1 MRRVKVKDLLREQRT
16 FQLRAVVAGIIAAV
30 LLGTVAGRLL
40 WLQVVRHDYYLELSQ
55 GNRVRIEPLPPDRGI
70 IYDRM
75 GRVLAENTP
84 AYQLTITREQVPD
97 LEQTLAALAR
107 FDLLEPDDLPRVRQL
122 LASRRLFEAVPV
134 RLRLTDEEIGRYA
147 VHRHDL
153 PGVDLATRMA
163 RYYPF
168 GPSGVHALGYVGS
181 ISEDDLKRVDPE
193 AYFGTAA
200 IGKTGLE
207 RSYEAILHG
216 TGGFREV
223 LVNAEGRSVEWQAGR
238 QPDLRVQRPVAGQ
251 DLELSLD
258 IELQRVAEQAMGDR
272 RGAVIALD
280 PWNGDVLVLASTP
293 TFDPNKFARGISTAD
308 YRALTTDPDQPLFNR
323 ALRGTYPPGSTIK
336 PLMALAGLE
345 AGVVEPG
352 DSRFCPG
359 YFMLPNSRHRY
370 RDWRKQGHGNVNM
383 KEAIMTSCDVYFYGL
398 AATLGIDRIHDS
410 MSRMGFGSPTGIDI
424 EGERPGIMPSTAWK
438 KSAFKTRDM
447 QVWFPGETVI
457 VGIGQGYWTATPM
470 QLAHAT
476 AVLATRGPHFRPRLV
491 SGVRDPA
498 TRQPTPRA
506 PEPLPT
512 VRLNDADSWQV
523 IVDAMVAVTTG
534 PRGTAVRAARGAAY
548 SIAGKTGTAQVF
560 SVGQQEKYD
569 EATVDERLRD
579 HALFVAFA
587 PAEDP
592 KLVVAVLVENG
603 GHGSS
608 AAAPVARAVFDA
620 FLLPPA
626 PDPQPAGETPP

>member
-1 MRRVKVKDLLREQRT
+1 MRRVKVKDLFSEQRT
-16 FQLRAVVAGIIAAV
+16 FQVRVVIAAVVATL
-30 LLGTVAGRLL
+30 LLGIVATRLF
-40 WLQVVRHDYYLELSQ
+40 WLQVVRHDYYADLSQ

-70 IYDRM
+70 MYDRE

-84 AYQLTITREQVPD
+84 AYQLTVTREQVPD
-97 LEQTLAALAR
+97 LDATLARLVELG
-107 FDLLEPDDLPRVRQL
+107 LLEQDDLPRVRQL

-134 RLRLTDEEIGRYA
+134 RLRLEEEEIGRYA
-147 VHRHDL
+147 VHRHEL

-168 GPSGVHALGYVGS
+168 GPVGVHALGYVGA
-181 ISEDDLKRVDPE
+181 ISEDDLKRVDAE
-193 AYFGTAA
+193 DYFGTAS

-207 RSYEAILHG
+207 RAYEGALHG
-216 TGGFREV
+216 EGGFREV
-223 LVNAEGRSVEWQAGR
+223 LVNAEGRSVETLGDNR
-238 QPDLRVQRPVAGQ
+238 PDLRVVRPVAGR
-251 DLELSLD
+251 DLDLSLD
-258 IELQRVAEQAMGDR
+258 IELQRVAEEAMGDQ

-280 PWNGDVLVLASTP
+280 PWSGDVLVLASTP

-345 AGVVEPG
+345 AGVIEPG
-352 DSRFCPG
+352 DTRFCPG
-359 YFMLPNSRHRY
+359 YFRLPNSRHRY
-370 RDWRKQGHGNVNM
+370 RDWKRQGHGKVDM
-383 KEAIMTSCDVYFYGL
+383 KEAVMTSCDVYFYGL
-398 AATLGIDRIHDS
+398 AATLGIDQIHAS
-410 MSRMGFGSPTGIDI
+410 MTRMGFGKPTGIDI
-424 EGERPGIMPSTAWK
+424 EGERGGIMPSTAWK
-438 KSAFKTRDM
+438 KAAFKTREM

-476 AVLATRGPHFRPRLV
+476 AVLATRGPHFKPRLV
-491 SGVRDPA
+491 RAVRDPV
-498 TRQPTPRA
+498 TRQSEARP
-506 PEPLPT
+506 PESLQPVVLKDP
-512 VRLNDADSWQV
+512 ASWEV

-534 PRGTAVRAARGAAY
+534 PRGTAVRAARGATY

-560 SVGQQEKYD
+560 SVGQQEEYD
-569 EATVDERLRD
+569 EETVDERLRD

-608 AAAPVARAVFDA
+608 AAAPVARKVFDA
-620 FLLPPA
+620 YLLEGEA
-626 PDPQPAGETPP
+626 P

>member
-1 MRRVKVKDLLREQRT
+1 MRRVKVKDLYREQRT
-16 FQLRAVVAGIIAAV
+16 FQLRAIVAAIVVLA
-30 LLGTVAGRLL
+30 LLCGVSGRLL
-40 WLQVVRHDYYLELSQ
+40 WLQVVRHDYYAALSQ
-55 GNRVRIEPLPPDRGI
+55 GNRVRIDPFPPDRGI
-70 IYDRM
+70 IYDRE

-84 AYQLTITREQVPD
+84 AHQLTITREQVPD
-97 LEQTLAALAR
+97 LDATLARLASIG
-107 FDLLEPDDLPRVRQL
+107 LLEADDLPRVRQL

-134 RLRLTDEEIGRYA
+134 RLRLTDEEIGRFA
-147 VHRHDL
+147 VHRHAL

-163 RYYPF
+163 RYYPY
-168 GPSGVHALGYVGS
+168 GPVGVHALGYVGA
-181 ISEDDLKRVDPE
+181 ISEDDLRRVDPQ

-207 RSYEAILHG
+207 RSYEPLLHG

-223 LVNAEGRSVEWQAGR
+223 LVNAEGRSVESLSGGD
-238 QPDLRVQRPVAGQ
+238 PGLRVERPVAGQ
-251 DLELSLD
+251 DLELALD
-258 IELQRVAEQAMGDR
+258 IELQRVAEEAMGER

-280 PWNGDVLVLASTP
+280 PWTGDVLVLASLP
-293 TFDPNKFARGISTAD
+293 TFDPNKFARGISAAD
-308 YRALTTDPDQPLFNR
+308 YQALTGDPDEPLFNR

-345 AGVVEPG
+345 AGVIDPA
-352 DSRFCPG
+352 DTRFCRG
-359 YFMLPNSRHRY
+359 FFTLPNSSHRY
-370 RDWRKQGHGNVNM
+370 RDWKKEGHGRVDM
-383 KEAIMTSCDVYFYGL
+383 KEAIMTSCDVYFYTL

-410 MSRMGFGSPTGIDI
+410 MSRLGFGQPTGIDI
-424 EGERPGIMPSTAWK
+424 EGERSGIMPSTAWK
-438 KSAFKTRDM
+438 KTAFKTREM

-491 SGVRDPA
+491 RAVRDPA
-498 TRQPTPRA
+498 TRQATPKP
-506 PEPLPT
+506 PEPLPK
-512 VRLNDADSWQV
+512 VELRDPGSWQV

-534 PRGTAVRAARGAAY
+534 PRGTAVRAARGATY
-548 SIAGKTGTAQVF
+548 SIAGKTGTAQVYT
-560 SVGQQEKYD
+560 VGQQEKYD

-592 KLVVAVLVENG
+592 RLVVAVLVENG

-620 FLLPPA
+620 FLERQA
-626 PDPQPAGETPP
+626 PQEPGP